1 MSTWDE
7 HIFTSEDNV
16 EFLEDLKSLEEDDVI
31 EAIHDAIMLAT
42 GESQATE
49 EEEQNALAAATIA
62 AIWAGAPFTA
72 GDVVSN
78 YPYIRDLVGYSA
90 ESLNEKATE
99 LLEEVEEKFDLEP
112 FLEALA

>member
-42 GESQATE
+42 GES
-49 EEEQNALAAATIA
+49 
-62 AIWAGAPFTA
+62 
-72 GDVVSN
+72 
-78 YPYIRDLVGYSA
+78 
-90 ESLNEKATE
+90 
-99 LLEEVEEKFDLEP
+99 
-112 FLEALA
+112 

>member
-1 MSTWDE
+1 MGTWDVY
-7 HIFTSEDNV
+7 IFTSEDNV
-16 EFLEDLKSLEEDDVI
+16 DFLDDLNSLEEDDVI

-42 GESQATE
+42 GDNQATE
-49 EEEQNALAAATIA
+49 EEQQNALAAATIA

-90 ESLNEKATE
+90 ETLNEKATE
-99 LLEEVEEKFDLEP
+99 LLEEVEEEYDLEP

>member
-16 EFLEDLKSLEEDDVI
+16 EFLEDLNSLEEDDVI

-42 GESQATE
+42 GDNQATG
-49 EEEQNALAAATIA
+49 EEEQNALGAATIA

-72 GDVVSN
+72 GDVVCT
-78 YPYIRDLVGYSA
+78 YPYSRRLLRYSCEA
-90 ESLNEKATE
+90 LDEQATE
-99 LLEEVEEKFDLEP
+99 LLEDVEEDYDLEP

>member
-1 MSTWDE
+1 MGTWDE
-7 HIFTSEDNV
+7 YIFTSEDNV
-16 EFLEDLKSLEEDDVI
+16 DFLDDLNSLEEDDVI

-42 GESQATE
+42 GDNHATE
-49 EEEQNALAAATIA
+49 EEQQNALAAATIA

-90 ESLNEKATE
+90 ETLNEKATE
-99 LLEEVEEKFDLEP
+99 LLEEVEEEYDLEP